1 VKSQHI
7 HSQFL
12 LLLAV
17 LLSPGLLF
25 AAGTG
30 KQSLRKVKGREDQKI
45 GHHDANKIYTIFYNW
60 GGIGDW
66 TGGRRVESGVY
77 PKGSGHSYFAE
88 FTPVLGAEITDAKGA
103 IRHIFSDGLPDFG
116 HADTSPEGKR
126 WQFEPIAGYANPNQ
140 DHVAMSDD
148 SISWPSH
155 WPDKDHTWDGHWDGQ
170 YGKYARAD
178 QESYYRMDDYPNSE
192 FDFYPDPTDSSKRG
206 LALEIEVR
214 GYQWVQVA
222 AEDIIIWTYWI
233 TNKGKIDYKKMIFG
247 MYGDADIG
255 DDGDQRDDDSWFDQ
269 KHDIVY
275 QWDHDNKGAWG
286 GPTAYFGWKFLESPG
301 NPFDGID
308 NDDDGMIDES
318 QWDGIDNDGDW
329 NPLTDDVGTDG
340 IGPADPGYIGPDPDG
355 TEGNGQPDDGEP
367 NFEYTDNDES
377 DQIGLT
383 SFAAATWPNI
393 DLKDDEKVWQQT
405 VPGSFEVPKQKT
417 DITFLYGSGYF
428 PLKVGERRK
437 FAVAMLFGEDLD
449 DILRNAV
456 TMQNIYDADY
466 NFAKP
471 PLKPHVTAVAG
482 DHKVTLYWDKIAE
495 SSRDPIYGYDF
506 EGYTIYR
513 STDPSFLESWII
525 TDAYG
530 NRTFN
535 KPIAQFDKIDGLK
548 GPHPIGYNG
557 LQFNMGT
564 DSGLRYSWTDTTV
577 ENGQTYYYAVC
588 AYDQGY
594 DKDFY
599 DRGITPLE
607 NLQPINPSECSK
619 RIMVNA
625 VGVVTGTDVNTVV
638 VTPQAP
644 AAGYVSPQDFQLD
657 NNLMVHAQGFA
668 TGQVAAKIIDPTQM
682 PDGWEYEVSFD
693 DTTLISPQNV
703 HKSYSVLNKQLF
715 TETFT
720 ADSNWVNLNH
730 QHLQKGSVSVTDEG
744 ETTTFTEGTDFEI
757 NYNAGNVRILPATSQ
772 IQLGNA
778 YNIHYRYYPLYH
790 SIYLNS
796 EIFNPFFDG
805 LQIVVQDDPLRLD
818 TKKSTWIEGNCNYK
832 ADVRIFKGSKNY
844 AYDYEIRFQGPEGTP
859 TREDAR
865 KNGIT
870 APFEV
875 WNVVENSEVRFVIL
889 DQDKNK
895 QWSPGDQVIFLKGSS
910 GMTTT
915 YSVTFTKPDSI
926 LIDSTFSHI
935 QTISIDTVLNG
946 RDTTIVAQDSI
957 FTYDTTRV
965 EIHPPD
971 KGDVF
976 LVHTKKPFTR
986 NDVYTFTV
994 TAPHIDSKKASA
1006 ELANIAVVPN
1016 PYVVTASWEPQNFYK
1031 SGRGQR
1037 KIEFIHLPQ
1046 KCTIKIFTMRGYLV
1060 KTLEHNSPIFDGSEA
1075 WDLTTKDGLDV
1086 AYGVYIYHVDA
1097 GKLGEKIGKFAVIK

>member
-1 VKSQHI
+1 MKSNVLRF
-7 HSQFL
+7 SVL
-12 LLLAV
+12 LLFAFLA
-17 LLSPGLLF
+17 SPIF
-25 AAGTG
+25 VSAAGTG
-30 KQSLRKVKGREDQKI
+30 KQSLKKPAGREDQKI

-88 FTPVLGAEITDAKGA
+88 FTPVIGAEVTDSKGA
-103 IRHIFSDGLPDFG
+103 VRHIFSDGLPDFG
-116 HADTSPEGKR
+116 HADVSPEGKR
-126 WQFEPIAGYANPNQ
+126 WQFEPVAGYANPNQ
-140 DHVAMSDD
+140 DHIAMSDD

-155 WPDKDHTWDGHWDGQ
+155 WPNRDHTWDGHWNGQ

-178 QESYYRMDDYPNSE
+178 QESYYLMDDYPNDE
-192 FDFYPDPTDSSKRG
+192 FQFYPDPSDSSKRG
-206 LALEIEVR
+206 LGLVVEVR

-233 TNKGKIDYKKMIFG
+233 TNEGKTNYQKMIFG
-247 MYGDADIG
+247 MYGDADVG
-255 DDGDQRDDDSWFDQ
+255 DDGDQRDDDSWFD
-269 KHDIVY
+269 KKNDIVY

-301 NPFDGID
+301 NPYDGID

-329 NPLTDDVGTDG
+329 NPATDDVGTDG
-340 IGPADPGYIGPDPDG
+340 IGPADPGYTGPDPDG

-393 DLKDDEKVWQQT
+393 DLKDDEKVWLQT
-405 VPGSFEVPKQKT
+405 KPGSFEVPQQKT

-428 PLKVGERRK
+428 PLDVGQRRK

-456 TMQNIYDADY
+456 TMQNIYNADY

-482 DHKVTLYWDKIAE
+482 DHRVTLYWDKWAE
-495 SSRDPIYGYDF
+495 QSRDPIYGYDF

-513 STDPSFLESWII
+513 STDPAFLESWII

-530 NRTFN
+530 NKTFN
-535 KPIAQFDKIDGLK
+535 KPIAQFDKIDGLV

-557 LQFNMGT
+557 LQFNMGSDT
-564 DSGLRYSWTDTTV
+564 GLRYSWTDTTV

-588 AYDQGY
+588 SYDQGY

-599 DRGITPLE
+599 ARGISPIQ

-619 RIMVNA
+619 RITVNA
-625 VGVVTGTDVNTVV
+625 IGVVTGTDVNTVV
-638 VTPQAP
+638 VTPEAP
-644 AAGYVSPQDFQLD
+644 AAGYVAPEDFELE
-657 NNLMVHAQGFA
+657 NNQMVHSQGFA
-668 TGQVAAKIIDPTQM
+668 TGSVAAQIIDPTKLQ
-682 PDGWEYEVSFD
+682 DNWEYEISFD
-693 DTTLISPQNV
+693 DTTRLPKGG
-703 HKSYSVLNKQLF
+703 HKSYSVLNKHPQI
-715 TETFT
+715 ESFT
-720 ADSNWVNLNH
+720 ADSNWVNLEH
-730 QHLQKGSVSVTDEG
+730 RHLQKGSVRITDTSG
-744 ETTTFTEGTDFEI
+744 NTQFSEGTDFEV
-757 NYNAGNVRILPATSQ
+757 NYTAGLVRILPASTHMNLGDVYQ
-772 IQLGNA
+772 I
-778 YNIHYRYYPLYH
+778 RYCYFPLFQSTYF
-790 SIYLNS
+790 SG
-796 EIFNPFFDG
+796 EKFNPFFDG
-805 LQIVVQDDPLRLD
+805 LQVVVHDNPLRLD
-818 TKKSTWIEGNCNYK
+818 TQNSTWIEGKCNYK
-832 ADVRIFKGSKNY
+832 AMVKIFKGSKNY
-844 AYDYEIRFQGPEGTP
+844 PYDYEIRFQGPEGMA

-875 WNVVENSEVRFVIL
+875 WNVVTNSEVRFVIL
-889 DQDKNK
+889 DLDKNK
-895 QWSPGDQVIFLKGSS
+895 RWSPGDDIVFLKGTK

-915 YSVTFTKPDSI
+915 YSVRFNKPDSVK
-926 LIDSTFSHI
+926 IDSTFDHLQS
-935 QTISIDTVLNG
+935 ISIDTVLNG
-946 RDTTIVAQDSI
+946 KDTTLVVTDSV
-957 FTYDTTRV
+957 FTYDTTRIAV
-965 EIHPPD
+965 YPPD

-976 LVHTKKPFTR
+976 LVHTLKPFTSQDR
-986 NDVYTFTV
+986 YTFTV
-994 TAPHIDSKKASA
+994 VAPHIDATKASQ
-1006 ELANIAVVPN
+1006 ELKNIAVVPN

-1037 KIEFIHLPQ
+1037 KVEFIHLPP

-1060 KTLEHNSPIFDGSEA
+1060 KTLVHDSPIFDGSEA

-1086 AYGVYIYHVDA
+1086 AYGIYIYHVDA
-1097 GKLGEKIGKFAVIK
+1097 GKLGEKIGKLALIK